1 MRLVISLEPD
11 EESRRPGEPAPPEI
25 PASLVRLG
33 RTARFRQAVTVI
45 ATAIDVDAEEFS
57 ARLVTTLAAL
67 AHTIGRDPAEP
78 DWWRILDALLLVTA
92 HPTTGSGAPSS

>member
-1 MRLVISLEPD
+1 M
-11 EESRRPGEPAPPEI
+11 
-25 PASLVRLG
+25 VRG
-33 RTARFRQAVTVI
+33 VSSVMVAQMVACFMCWWQAVTAI

-57 ARLVTTLAAL
+57 AQLVTTLAAL
-67 AHTIGRDPAEP
+67 AHTMGTDPAEP